1 MSMGGPAAGI
11 RMAAVEVAM
20 AVVVVVGMMTRGVG
34 EVTWC
39 IARSAAGAT
48 ALKTALDY
56 ACGSGTAD
64 CTPVQSS
71 GLCYLPNSLA
81 AHASYAFNSYY
92 QRSNAAPG
100 ACDFAGTATV
110 TITDPSQWSLP
121 LSLLFLFLSD
131 DSMPVISSAPWA
143 IICTTPGECTAGGS
157 TSTPSA
163 NTPSNT
169 PATTSIPPSTP
180 NFGSTDGG
188 VGGLS
193 PPGFGSTVPNAD
205 TSIASPMCPLFL
217 ASCLYFISLLI

>member
-11 RMAAVEVAM
+11 RMATMEAAM

-39 IARSAAGAT
+39 IARSAAGTT
-48 ALKTALDY
+48 ALQTALDY
-56 ACGSGTAD
+56 ACGSGAAD

-92 QRSNAAPG
+92 QRSKAAPG

-110 TITDPSQWSLP
+110 TITDPSYGSCTYP
-121 LSLLFLFLSD
+121 
-131 DSMPVISSAPWA
+131 SSAS
-143 IICTTPGECTAGGS
+143 TAGGS
-157 TSTPSA
+157 TSTPRT

-205 TSIASPMCPLFL
+205 TSIASPMCPHFL
-217 ASCLYFISLLI
+217 TSCLYFISLLI

>member
-11 RMAAVEVAM
+11 RMAAMEVAM

-39 IARSAAGAT
+39 IARSAAGET
-48 ALKTALDY
+48 ALQTALDY
-56 ACGSGTAD
+56 ACGSGAAD

-110 TITDPSQWSLP
+110 TITDPSYGSCTYP
-121 LSLLFLFLSD
+121 
-131 DSMPVISSAPWA
+131 SSAS
-143 IICTTPGECTAGGS
+143 TAGGS
-157 TSTPSA
+157 TRTPST

-193 PPGFGSTVPNAD
+193 PPGFGLTVPNAD
-205 TSIASPMCPLFL
+205 TSIASPMRPHFL